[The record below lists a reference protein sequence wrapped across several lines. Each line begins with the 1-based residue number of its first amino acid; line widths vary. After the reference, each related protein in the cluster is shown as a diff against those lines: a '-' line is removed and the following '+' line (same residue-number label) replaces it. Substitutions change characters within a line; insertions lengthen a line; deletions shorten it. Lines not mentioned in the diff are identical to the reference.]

1 VTIPNTE
8 TYKVGDN
15 YIKVGEEI
23 EYEWTYQEGADVH
36 EANIAMISYARAE
49 AAYVLAED
57 KKAKGIVKPSQL
69 RLDNGA
75 QVAQA
80 PPSATETAFGP
91 PDATLSESAAPP
103 ATDAPEPVEVGKFKL
118 EKRAKDDRLELSLF
132 PVLGDGRVGKYREL
146 SFVAARESVWEMIK
160 GVVGDRTFNLPI
172 EEECSWTA
180 HYTWGKTYTGRD
192 GSEKR
197 YKDLQR
203 LEAR

>member
-1 VTIPNTE
+1 MT
-8 TYKVGDN
+8 DN
-15 YIKVGEEI
+15 NWGSFDVSATLEVELAK
-23 EYEWTYQEGADVH
+23 GADLEEVFNSLS
-36 EANIAMISYARAE
+36 AFLTARVAMDMKIKE
-49 AAYVLAED
+49 KEYVQT
-57 KKAKGIVKPSQL
+57 PQL

-91 PDATLSESAAPP
+91 PDATLPESAAPP

-180 HYTWGKTYTGRD
+180 HYTWGKAYTGRD

-197 YKDLQR
+197 YKDLVR